1 MKTEK
6 QKTTMQLELDL
17 TRDLKFKT
25 EALGG
30 GGGSLEVE
38 AETIQIR
45 RTRRQETERLQALE
59 NYDGLNY
66 YRLCNELDV
75 EPEVKELYE
84 QGEMDMKQRRYQ
96 IKRQLK
102 LCH

>member
-1 MKTEK
+1 MTKEK
-6 QKTTMQLELDL
+6 QKTTMQLEEDL
-17 TRDLKFKT
+17 KRDLKFKT
-25 EALGG
+25 EALG

-45 RTRRQETERLQALE
+45 RIRSQENERMLALE